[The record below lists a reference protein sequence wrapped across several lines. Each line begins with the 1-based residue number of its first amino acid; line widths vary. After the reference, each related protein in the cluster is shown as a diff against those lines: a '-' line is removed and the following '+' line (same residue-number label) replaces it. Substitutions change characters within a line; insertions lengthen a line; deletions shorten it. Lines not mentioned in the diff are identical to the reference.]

1 LFTAESLASRFQE
14 NVEIRV
20 SQGIIR
26 RDETYPHWMEAF
38 HQALEMEQIP
48 SSNNGLLR
56 DLHLSTSSHSP
67 AGEPRHS
74 PYEPLS
80 HPDSTPTDE
89 PPHLQSSSLNDPTIS
104 TNSEQF
110 ATPPDPSNLA
120 HSQDSEDMIEDL
132 DISIDAN
139 FTELFN
145 ILEDAPIDE
154 YDWDVDRFGYENSD
168 YLMNLLEEEIQLP
181 TAGLAFKN
189 DNDRNKGLERPALP
203 D

>member
-1 LFTAESLASRFQE
+1 
-14 NVEIRV
+14 
-20 SQGIIR
+20 
-26 RDETYPHWMEAF
+26 
-38 HQALEMEQIP
+38 
-48 SSNNGLLR
+48 
-56 DLHLSTSSHSP
+56 
-67 AGEPRHS
+67 
-74 PYEPLS
+74 
-80 HPDSTPTDE
+80 
-89 PPHLQSSSLNDPTIS
+89 
-104 TNSEQF
+104 
-110 ATPPDPSNLA
+110 
-120 HSQDSEDMIEDL
+120 MIEDL